1 MADYRIDC
9 INKPDRDSR
18 HERIT
23 HAGGPRPDGAG
34 RWKDSVTN
42 IIGFIERKEHRFY
55 TQEGNRT
62 AWVGVRTSTAGNK
75 YIQTYADNQWSDNLL
90 ALRECS

>member
-23 HAGGPRPDGAG
+23 HAGGPRPDGTG
-34 RWKDSVTN
+34 RWKDDVAN
-42 IIGFIERKEHRFY
+42 IISFIERGQHSFY
-55 TQEGNRT
+55 TRERN
-62 AWVGVRTSTAGNK
+62 STA
-75 YIQTYADNQWSDNLL
+75 
-90 ALRECS
+90 